1 MMARTM
7 TALTALMA
15 LAALSACGKV
25 EPTESIPNGTVDT
38 SVIDAMANEAPTSMN
53 AGDEMITAVTPV
65 DPAQWVGR
73 WVGVEGMYLD
83 IQPDSARGN
92 GAFTLEMQYSL
103 DDSGTFPGDAV
114 GNGIRFTRPDGTF
127 LLTATDGEATGL
139 RYLLEKQDCLTVT
152 TGEGYC
158 RD

>member
-1 MMARTM
+1 MMTRTM
-7 TALTALMA
+7 TALAM
-15 LAALSACGKV
+15 LAALTACGKV

-38 SVIDAMANEAPTSMN
+38 SVIDAMANETPSALN
-53 AGDEMITAVTPV
+53 AGDEMITAVEPV
-65 DPAQWVGR
+65 DPAQWAGR

-83 IQPDSARGN
+83 IQPDAARGP

>member
-1 MMARTM
+1 MMAKVM
-7 TALTALMA
+7 TAVALI
-15 LAALSACGKV
+15 AALGACGKV
-25 EPTESIPNGTVDT
+25 EPTDSIPNATVDT
-38 SVIDAMANEAPTSMN
+38 SAIDAMANDMPAPAN
-53 AGDEMITAVTPV
+53 ASDAMITPVTPV

-73 WVGVEGMYLD
+73 WTGVEGMYLD
-83 IQPDSARGN
+83 IQPDPARGN

>member
-1 MMARTM
+1 MMARVM
-7 TALTALMA
+7 TAVALV
-15 LAALSACGKV
+15 AALGACGKV
-25 EPTESIPNGTVDT
+25 EPTESIPDATVDT
-38 SVIDAMANEAPTSMN
+38 SAIDAMANDMPAPAN
-53 AGDEMITAVTPV
+53 ASDAMITPVTPV

-73 WVGVEGMYLD
+73 WTGVEGMYLD
-83 IQPDSARGN
+83 IQPDPARGN

-103 DDSGTFPGDAV
+103 DDMGTFPGDAV
-114 GNGIRFTRPDGTF
+114 GSGIRFTRPDGTF

-139 RYLLEKQDCLTVT
+139 RYLLDKQDCLTVT

>member
-1 MMARTM
+1 MMARVI
-7 TALTALMA
+7 TAVALI
-15 LAALSACGKV
+15 AALGACGKV
-25 EPTESIPNGTVDT
+25 EPTESIPDATVDT
-38 SVIDAMANEAPTSMN
+38 SAIDAMANDMPAPAN
-53 AGDEMITAVTPV
+53 ASDAMITPVTPV

-73 WVGVEGMYLD
+73 WTGVEGMYLD
-83 IQPDSARGN
+83 IQPDPARGN

-103 DDSGTFPGDAV
+103 DDMGTFPGDAV
-114 GNGIRFTRPDGTF
+114 GSGIRFTRPDGTF

-139 RYLLEKQDCLTVT
+139 RYLLDKQDCLTVT

>member
-7 TALTALMA
+7 TALVAI
-15 LAALSACGKV
+15 AALTACGKV
-25 EPTESIPNGTVDT
+25 EPTDSIPNATVDT
-38 SVIDAMANEAPTSMN
+38 SAIDAMANATPVPATN
-53 AGDEMITAVTPV
+53 ATDTMITAVEPV
-65 DPAQWVGR
+65 DPGEWVGR

-83 IQPDSARGN
+83 IQPDPARGN
-92 GAFTLEMQYSL
+92 GAYTLEMQYSL

-114 GNGIRFTRPDGTF
+114 GSGIRFTRPDGTF

-139 RYLLEKQDCLTVT
+139 RYLFEKQDCLTVT

>member
-1 MMARTM
+1 MMARMM
-7 TALTALMA
+7 TAVALI
-15 LAALSACGKV
+15 AALGACGKV
-25 EPTESIPNGTVDT
+25 EPTDSIPNATVDT
-38 SVIDAMANEAPTSMN
+38 SAIDAMANATPTPAN
-53 AGDEMITAVTPV
+53 ASDAMITPVTPV

-73 WVGVEGMYLD
+73 WTGVEGMYLD
-83 IQPDSARGN
+83 IQPDPARGN

>member
-1 MMARTM
+1 MMARMM
-7 TALTALMA
+7 TAVALI
-15 LAALSACGKV
+15 AALGACGKV
-25 EPTESIPNGTVDT
+25 EPTDSIPDATVDT
-38 SVIDAMANEAPTSMN
+38 SAIDAMATETPVPAN
-53 AGDEMITAVTPV
+53 ASDAMITPVTPV

-73 WVGVEGMYLD
+73 WTGVEGMYLD
-83 IQPDSARGN
+83 IQPDPARGN

-114 GNGIRFTRPDGTF
+114 GSGIRFTRPDGTF

>member
-1 MMARTM
+1 MMARVM
-7 TALTALMA
+7 TAVALI
-15 LAALSACGKV
+15 AALGACGKV
-25 EPTESIPNGTVDT
+25 EPTDSIPNAMVDT
-38 SVIDAMANEAPTSMN
+38 SAIDAMANETPAPAN
-53 AGDEMITAVTPV
+53 ASDAMITPVTPV

-73 WVGVEGMYLD
+73 WTGVEGMYLD
-83 IQPDSARGN
+83 IQPDPARGN

>member
-7 TALTALMA
+7 TAMAL
-15 LAALSACGKV
+15 LAALGACGTV
-25 EPTESIPNGTVDT
+25 EPTDSIPNATVDT
-38 SVIDAMANEAPTSMN
+38 SVIDAMANETPAPMN
-53 AGDEMITAVTPV
+53 VGDKMITAVEPV

-73 WVGVEGMYLD
+73 WTGVEGLYLD
-83 IQPDSARGN
+83 IQPDPARGN
-92 GAFTLEMQYSL
+92 GAFMLEMQYTL
-103 DDSGTFPGDAV
+103 DDTGTFPGDAV
-114 GNGIRFTRPDGTF
+114 ANGIRFTRPDGTF

-139 RYLLEKQDCLTVT
+139 RYLLDKQECLTVT

>member
-1 MMARTM
+1 MMARRM
-7 TALTALMA
+7 TALVA
-15 LAALSACGKV
+15 LAALGACGTV

-38 SVIDAMANEAPTSMN
+38 SVIDAMANE
-53 AGDEMITAVTPV
+53 TPV
-65 DPAQWVGR
+65 PANAIDSAITPVEAVNPADWVGR
-73 WVGVEGMYLD
+73 WTGVEGMYLD
-83 IQPDSARGN
+83 IQPDAARGN

-103 DDSGTFPGDAV
+103 DDQGTFPGDAV

-139 RYLLEKQDCLTVT
+139 KYLLEKQDCLTVT

>member
-7 TALTALMA
+7 TAMAL
-15 LAALSACGKV
+15 LAALGACGTV
-25 EPTESIPNGTVDT
+25 EPTDSIPNATVDT
-38 SVIDAMANEAPTSMN
+38 RVIDALANETPASMN
-53 AGDEMITAVTPV
+53 VGDEMITAVEPV

-73 WVGVEGMYLD
+73 WTGVEGLYLD
-83 IQPDSARGN
+83 IQPDPARGN
-92 GAFTLEMQYSL
+92 GAFMLEMQYTL
-103 DDSGTFPGDAV
+103 DDTGTFPGDAV
-114 GNGIRFTRPDGTF
+114 ANGIRFTRPDGTF

-139 RYLLEKQDCLTVT
+139 RYLLDKQECLTVT

>member
-1 MMARTM
+1 MMARVM
-7 TALTALMA
+7 TAVALI
-15 LAALSACGKV
+15 AALGACGKV
-25 EPTESIPNGTVDT
+25 EPTESIPDATVDT
-38 SVIDAMANEAPTSMN
+38 SAIDAMANDIPAPAN
-53 AGDEMITAVTPV
+53 ASDAMITPVTPV
-65 DPAQWVGR
+65 DPAQWIGR
-73 WVGVEGMYLD
+73 WTGVEGMYLD
-83 IQPDSARGN
+83 IQPDPARGN

-114 GNGIRFTRPDGTF
+114 GSGIRFTRPDGTF

-139 RYLLEKQDCLTVT
+139 RYLLNKQDCLTVT

>member
-7 TALTALMA
+7 TAMAL
-15 LAALSACGKV
+15 LAALGACGTV
-25 EPTESIPNGTVDT
+25 EPTDSIPNATVDT
-38 SVIDAMANEAPTSMN
+38 SVIDAMANEASAPIN
-53 AGDEMITAVTPV
+53 VGDEMITAVEPV

-73 WVGVEGMYLD
+73 WTGVEGLYLD
-83 IQPDSARGN
+83 IQPDPSRGN
-92 GAFTLEMQYSL
+92 GAFMLEMQYTL
-103 DDSGTFPGDAV
+103 DDTGTFPGDAV
-114 GNGIRFTRPDGTF
+114 ANGIRFTRPDGTF

-139 RYLLEKQDCLTVT
+139 KYLLDKQECLTVT

>member
-1 MMARTM
+1 MMTRTM
-7 TALTALMA
+7 TALAM
-15 LAALSACGKV
+15 LAALTACGKV

-38 SVIDAMANEAPTSMN
+38 SVIDAMANETPSALNS
-53 AGDEMITAVTPV
+53 GDEMITAVEPV

-83 IQPDSARGN
+83 IQPDAARGP

>member
-1 MMARTM
+1 MMARIM
-7 TALTALMA
+7 TAVALI
-15 LAALSACGKV
+15 AALGACGKV
-25 EPTESIPNGTVDT
+25 EPTDSIPNTTVDT
-38 SVIDAMANEAPTSMN
+38 SAIDAMANDTPAPTN
-53 AGDEMITAVTPV
+53 ASDAMITPVTPV

-73 WVGVEGMYLD
+73 WTGVEGMYLD